1 MKQSKPEYLIIDF
14 YGDLFLGVIKD
25 IYRGYLTNKGW
36 LFSRNNIFNQV
47 KEEGQVLSFEKTF
60 KNYYILWKK

>member
-1 MKQSKPEYLIIDF
+1 M
-14 YGDLFLGVIKD
+14 GVIKD